1 MAIAGSLVRFLFHVL
16 SVEFVDVNDFV
27 DVKDLVDTNEERA
40 SSCGMSGD
48 DWLVINLDNSI
59 LESFG
64 CFSCFFSFFLFSSEF
79 LLQADSQPWQ
89 YCRGGAHCFASVQLQ

>member
-1 MAIAGSLVRFLFHVL
+1 MAVAGSLVRFLFHVL

-48 DWLVINLDNSI
+48 D
-59 LESFG
+59 
-64 CFSCFFSFFLFSSEF
+64 
-79 LLQADSQPWQ
+79 
-89 YCRGGAHCFASVQLQ
+89 

>member
-1 MAIAGSLVRFLFHVL
+1 MAVAGRLVSFLFYVL

-48 DWLVINLDNSI
+48 D
-59 LESFG
+59 
-64 CFSCFFSFFLFSSEF
+64 
-79 LLQADSQPWQ
+79 
-89 YCRGGAHCFASVQLQ
+89 